1 MSSAYYRHSHTRRR
15 RFSRTR
21 PRHDSPWTCIG
32 SGGNLATAAAEL
44 AVFCAFATGVIA
56 VQLVARAIWLFR
68 RRHMNRKMSAL
79 GLPTA
84 TKLSRLWARHK
95 RKSLFEALEI
105 GAMLLDITQ
114 MLDNQRLHDKKGRIS
129 GRKGGLKAWLA
140 TYCPEINYA
149 TATRH
154 RKLAERLLQLLRLP
168 SAQATCSMCWILP
181 THPMPASVHGRT
193 AASLRQLRTLVRSML
208 RTYHS
213 QRRLHRMLV
222 LALAPTEKSA

>member
-1 MSSAYYRHSHTRRR
+1 MHSAPYRHPHSRRR

-21 PRHDSPWTCIG
+21 PQGDSSWSCIG

-44 AVFCAFATGVIA
+44 AVFFAFSTGVVA
-56 VQLVARAIWLFR
+56 VQLIAHAIWRLR
-68 RRHMNRKMSAL
+68 RRSMNRKMTSL

-84 TKLSRLWARHK
+84 STLSRLWARHK
-95 RKSLFEALEI
+95 RKTLIEALEI

-114 MLDNQRLHDKKGRIS
+114 MLDNQRVRDKKGRIS
-129 GRKGGLKAWLA
+129 GRSGGLKAWLA

-154 RKLAERLLQLLRLP
+154 RKLAERLLQLLRL
-168 SAQATCSMCWILP
+168 SDGQATCAMSWILP
-181 THPMPASVHGRT
+181 THPMPTSVHGRT
-193 AASLRQLRTLVRSML
+193 AGSLRQIRSIVRSLL

-222 LALAPTEKSA
+222 TALERRGISA

>member
-1 MSSAYYRHSHTRRR
+1 MNPYPYRHSRSRRR
-15 RFSRTR
+15 RISRA
-21 PRHDSPWTCIG
+21 PLDHGASWKCIG

-44 AVFCAFATGVIA
+44 AVFCAFATGVVA
-56 VQLVARAIWLFR
+56 VQLVIHAIQAFR
-68 RRHMNRKMSAL
+68 RRSMNRKMTAL

-95 RKSLFEALEI
+95 RKTLPEALEI

-114 MLDNQRLHDKKGRIS
+114 MLDNQRVRDKKGRIS
-129 GRKGGLKAWLA
+129 GRSGGLKAWLA

-154 RKLAERLLQLLRLP
+154 RKLAERLLQLLRL
-168 SAQATCSMCWILP
+168 SDGQATCAMTWILP
-181 THPMPASVHGRT
+181 THPMPTSVHGRT
-193 AASLRQLRTLVRSML
+193 AASLRRLRTIVRSML

-222 LALAPTEKSA
+222 LSLEHAGKSA